1 MEQNIRPS
9 ADVSLTANWNF
20 LGKSMDK
27 EDILTFLQ
35 VKSASGGKQSVG
47 METIN
52 RLAAA
57 LTIPASFKEL
67 ERELPPAVRYLG
79 PGVWMDAIRRSAP

>member
-1 MEQNIRPS
+1 
-9 ADVSLTANWNF
+9 
-20 LGKSMDK
+20 MDK
-27 EDILTFLQ
+27 EDILTLLR
-35 VKSASGGKQSVG
+35 VKSASGGKQPAG

-67 ERELPPAVRYLG
+67 ERELSPVVRYLG
-79 PGVWMDAIRRSAP
+79 PGVWMDAIRSVR